1 MNGVV
6 VINKKEDFTSFDV
19 VAVVRKT
26 LHTKKVGHC
35 GTLDPNATG
44 VLPVLV
50 GNATKAQD
58 IIPNH
63 DKSYKASFRLGTKTD
78 TLDVWGEI
86 LEKKESHITFDE
98 MKKACEKFTG
108 KIMQTPPMYS
118 AVQKDGVRLYE
129 LARQGIEIE
138 REAREITVYSL
149 TLLSFDENTQEGEF
163 TVSCSKGTYIRSLI
177 SDIAES
183 LGTVGMMT
191 ALVRTSA
198 CGFTLEDAITLNELK
213 EYAENGVIESKLLST
228 ESLFVDY
235 KELTVSDKQAVRF
248 YNGNPLDITRTALR
262 DMSISDSEIF
272 RVKNPQSEF
281 LGLGTVD
288 LSKGVLKIYKHF
300 SK

>member
-58 IIPNH
+58 IIQNH

-86 LEKKESHITFDE
+86 LEQKESHITFDE

-198 CGFTLEDAITLNELK
+198 CGFTLEDAITLDELK

-235 KELTVSDKQAVRF
+235 RELTVSDKQSVRF